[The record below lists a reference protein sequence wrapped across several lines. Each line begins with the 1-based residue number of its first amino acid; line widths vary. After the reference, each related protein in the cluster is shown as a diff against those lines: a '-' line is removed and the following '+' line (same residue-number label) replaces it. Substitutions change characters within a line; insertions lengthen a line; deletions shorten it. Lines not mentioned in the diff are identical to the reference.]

1 MHMGSEEEPGWTDLK
16 GRQEKKNQDLFS
28 SGVNLTNVS
37 IEEEEV
43 GASKEQM
50 RPELHGGK

>member
-1 MHMGSEEEPGWTDLK
+1 MNRFKRKT
-16 GRQEKKNQDLFS
+16 RKKNQDLFS